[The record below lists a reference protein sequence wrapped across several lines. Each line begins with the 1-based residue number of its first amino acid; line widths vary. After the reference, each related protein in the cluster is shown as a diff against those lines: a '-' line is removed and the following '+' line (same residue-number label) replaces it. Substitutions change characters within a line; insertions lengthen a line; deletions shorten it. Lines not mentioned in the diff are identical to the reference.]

1 MNMART
7 AINVNKQSVA
17 QLLETGKTTPFVI
30 PEYQRPYAW
39 TDEQVTVLFDDLW
52 EFTVTLGGSEREGTY
67 FLGCIVSYEN
77 DDKEQ
82 EIIDGQQR
90 LTSLFLL
97 LRAIYSH
104 LSNSEEQ
111 NDKTEHFIKLI
122 QPAIWRTDKLT
133 GKVDYKSTLLT
144 SRVVNNSGNEI
155 LRSILETGEAES
167 KATDNY
173 SKNYRLFQKM
183 FEEHASK
190 SPLMIYDFIYA
201 VLNQAIL
208 LPITADSQDTALI
221 IFNTLNARGL
231 PLSDADI
238 FKAKIYNHLDSD
250 GKKAFIEAWK
260 SLDESATNAKET
272 IQSLF
277 YYYMFFLRA
286 EGNDKSSTTPGIRS
300 YFTKDK
306 NERLFDA
313 HLMSNLSVILNL
325 WKVINVHEELDEEWS
340 KSPSILQALDI
351 LASYPNE
358 FWKYPVIIFYLK
370 HRDTE
375 SFKIDFERF
384 LHRLISEL
392 LVKYCL
398 VPTIN
403 AVKGDI
409 MKLNV
414 EITKSSHPIFD
425 FKDLDDKELAQRIKL
440 PHRSAVRM
448 LLKILAYNKQDTL
461 LPAGWEIEHIFPQK
475 WQTAYFPSVT
485 DDVVREKIEHIGNK
499 LPFEKKLN
507 IIAGNGYFAKKKK
520 EYVISNIAI
529 TNAFGENASSD
540 WTLDDIT
547 ERDLQASSEIIGT
560 LTKWKNEYNLHS
572 DGSLYPKATPEELA
586 MIEDFKKRGLIK

>member
-1 MNMART
+1 MART

-39 TDEQVTVLFDDLW
+39 SEDQVTVLFDDLW
-52 EFTVTLGGSEREGTY
+52 EFTATLGGSEREGTY

-77 DDKEQ
+77 DNKEQ

-104 LSNSEEQ
+104 LINSDEQ

-122 QPAIWRTDKLT
+122 QPTIWRTDKLT

-155 LRSILETGEAES
+155 LRLILETGTTDS

-173 SKNYRLFQKM
+173 SRNYSLFQKM
-183 FEEHASK
+183 FKDHASK

-238 FKAKIYNHLDSD
+238 FKAKIYNHLDND
-250 GKKAFIEAWK
+250 GKKEFIEAWK
-260 SLDESATNAKET
+260 ALDENATAANES

-286 EGNDKSSTTPGIRS
+286 EENDKSSTTPGIRS
-300 YFTKDK
+300 YFTKNK
-306 NERLFDA
+306 NERLFDE
-313 HLMSNLSVILNL
+313 HLMQNLDTILNL
-325 WKVINVHEELDEEWS
+325 WRVINVHEEFNEAWS
-340 KSPSILQALDI
+340 KNPFILQAMDI
-351 LASYPNE
+351 LTSYPNE

-370 HRDTE
+370 HRHEKTFE
-375 SFKIDFERF
+375 TDFEHF

-403 AVKGDI
+403 AVKSDI

-414 EITKSSHPIFD
+414 EITKSPHPTFD
-425 FKDLDDKELAQRIKL
+425 FKELDDKELAKKIKS
-440 PHRSAVRM
+440 PHRNAVRM
-448 LLKILAYNKQDTL
+448 LLKISAYNKQDTL
-461 LPAGWEIEHIFPQK
+461 LPDKWEIEHIFPQK
-475 WQTAYFPSVT
+475 WQSTYFPNVT
-485 DDVVREKIEHIGNK
+485 DDIVKEKIEHIGNK

-507 IIAGNGYFAKKKK
+507 IIAGNGYFVKKKK

-529 TNAFGENASSD
+529 TKNFGESSSSD

-547 ERDLQASSEIIGT
+547 ERDLQVSTEVMDT
-560 LTKWKNEYNLHS
+560 LTNWKQEYNTPPGNSLHS
-572 DGSLYPKATPEELA
+572 EATPEELA
-586 MIEDFKKRGLIK
+586 MIEEFKKRGLI

>member
-1 MNMART
+1 MART

-39 TDEQVTVLFDDLW
+39 SDDQVTVLFDDLW
-52 EFTVTLGGSEREGTY
+52 EFTATLGGSEREGTY

-77 DDKEQ
+77 DNKEQ

-104 LSNSEEQ
+104 LINSDEQ

-122 QPAIWRTDKLT
+122 QPTIWRTDKLT

-155 LRSILETGEAES
+155 LRLILETGTTDS

-173 SKNYRLFQKM
+173 SRNYSLFQKM
-183 FEEHASK
+183 FKDHASK

-238 FKAKIYNHLDSD
+238 FKAKIYNHLDND
-250 GKKAFIEAWK
+250 GKKEFIEAWK
-260 SLDESATNAKET
+260 ALDENATAANES

-286 EGNDKSSTTPGIRS
+286 EENDKSSTTPGIRS
-300 YFTKDK
+300 YFTKNK
-306 NERLFDA
+306 NERLFDE
-313 HLMSNLSVILNL
+313 HLMQNLDTILNL
-325 WKVINVHEELDEEWS
+325 WRVINVHEELDEAWS
-340 KSPSILQALDI
+340 KNPFILQAMDI
-351 LASYPNE
+351 LTSYPNE

-370 HRDTE
+370 HRHEKTFE
-375 SFKIDFERF
+375 TDFEHF

-403 AVKGDI
+403 AVKSDI

-414 EITKSSHPIFD
+414 EITKSPHPTFD
-425 FKDLDDKELAQRIKL
+425 FKELDDKELAKKIKS
-440 PHRSAVRM
+440 PHRNAVRM
-448 LLKILAYNKQDTL
+448 LLKISAYNKQDTL
-461 LPAGWEIEHIFPQK
+461 LPDKWEIEHIFPQK
-475 WQTAYFPSVT
+475 WQSTYFPNVT
-485 DDVVREKIEHIGNK
+485 DDIVKEKIEHIGNK

-507 IIAGNGYFAKKKK
+507 IIAGNGYFVKKKK

-529 TNAFGENASSD
+529 TKNFGESSSSD

-547 ERDLQASSEIIGT
+547 ERDLQVSTEVMDT
-560 LTKWKNEYNLHS
+560 LTNWKQEYNTPPGNSLHS
-572 DGSLYPKATPEELA
+572 EATPEELA
-586 MIEDFKKRGLIK
+586 MIEEFKKRGLI

>member
-1 MNMART
+1 MART

-39 TDEQVTVLFDDLW
+39 TDDQVTVLFDDLW
-52 EFTVTLGGSEREGTY
+52 EFTATLGGSEREGTY

-104 LSNSEEQ
+104 LKNSDEQ

-122 QPAIWRTDKLT
+122 QPTIWRTDKLT

-155 LRSILETGEAES
+155 LRSILETGEADS

-238 FKAKIYNHLDSD
+238 FKAKIYNHLNSD
-250 GKKAFIEAWK
+250 GKKVFIEEWK
-260 SLDESATNAKET
+260 ALDERATTANET

-286 EGNDKSSTTPGIRS
+286 EANDKNSTTPGIRS
-300 YFTKDK
+300 YYTQTK
-306 NERLFDA
+306 NERLFDKN
-313 HLMSNLSVILNL
+313 LMSNLDTILNL
-325 WKVINVHEELDEEWS
+325 WSVINIHEELDEAWS
-340 KSPSILQALDI
+340 KNTNILQALDI
-351 LASYPNE
+351 LTSYPNE
-358 FWKYPVIIFYLK
+358 YWKYPVITFYLR
-370 HRDTE
+370 HRSKD
-375 SFKIDFERF
+375 SFETDFEHF

-403 AVKGDI
+403 AVKSDI
-409 MKLNV
+409 LKLNV
-414 EITKSSHPIFD
+414 EITKSSHPAFD
-425 FKDLDDKELAQRIKL
+425 FKELDDKELAQRIKS

-448 LLKILAYNKQDTL
+448 LLKILAYNKQDEL
-461 LPAGWEIEHIFPQK
+461 LPERWEIEHIFPQK
-475 WQTAYFPSVT
+475 WQSTYFPNVSE
-485 DDVVREKIEHIGNK
+485 DVVREKIEHIGNK

-507 IIAGNGYFAKKKK
+507 IIAGNGYFAKKKN
-520 EYVISNIAI
+520 EYAISNIAI
-529 TNAFGENASSD
+529 TKEFGNTTSSD
-540 WTLDDIT
+540 WTLDNIT
-547 ERDLQASSEIIGT
+547 ERDLQVSTEIMDT
-560 LTKWKNEYNLHS
+560 LAKWKEEYYLNPDKES
-572 DGSLYPKATPEELA
+572 KPTATPEELA
-586 MIEDFKKRGLIK
+586 LIEEFKKRGLI

>member
-1 MNMART
+1 MART

-39 TDEQVTVLFDDLW
+39 SDDQVTVLFDDLW
-52 EFTVTLGGSEREGTY
+52 EFTATLGGSEREGTY

-77 DDKEQ
+77 DNKEQ

-104 LSNSEEQ
+104 LINSDEQ

-122 QPAIWRTDKLT
+122 QPTIWRTDKLT

-155 LRSILETGEAES
+155 LRLILETGTTDS

-173 SKNYRLFQKM
+173 SRNYRLFQKM
-183 FEEHASK
+183 FEDHASK

-238 FKAKIYNHLDSD
+238 FKAKIYNHLDND
-250 GKKAFIEAWK
+250 GKKEFIEAWK
-260 SLDESATNAKET
+260 ALDENATAANES

-286 EGNDKSSTTPGIRS
+286 EENDKSSTTPGIRS
-300 YFTKDK
+300 YFTKNK
-306 NERLFDA
+306 NERLFDE
-313 HLMSNLSVILNL
+313 HLMQNLDTILNL
-325 WKVINVHEELDEEWS
+325 WRVINVHEELDEAWS
-340 KSPSILQALDI
+340 KNPFILQAMDI
-351 LASYPNE
+351 LTSYPNE

-370 HRDTE
+370 HRHEKTFE
-375 SFKIDFERF
+375 TDFEHF

-403 AVKGDI
+403 AVKSDI

-414 EITKSSHPIFD
+414 EITKSPHPTFD
-425 FKDLDDKELAQRIKL
+425 FKELDDKELAKKIKS

-448 LLKILAYNKQDTL
+448 LLKISAY
-461 LPAGWEIEHIFPQK
+461 P
-475 WQTAYFPSVT
+475 
-485 DDVVREKIEHIGNK
+485 
-499 LPFEKKLN
+499 
-507 IIAGNGYFAKKKK
+507 
-520 EYVISNIAI
+520 
-529 TNAFGENASSD
+529 
-540 WTLDDIT
+540 
-547 ERDLQASSEIIGT
+547 
-560 LTKWKNEYNLHS
+560 
-572 DGSLYPKATPEELA
+572 
-586 MIEDFKKRGLIK
+586 

>member
-1 MNMART
+1 MART

-17 QLLETGKTTPFVI
+17 QLLETGKVTPFVI

-39 TDEQVTVLFDDLW
+39 TEDEVTVLFDDLW
-52 EFTVTLGGSEREGTY
+52 EFTATLGGSEREGTY

-104 LSNSEEQ
+104 LEKSDDQ
-111 NDKTEHFIKLI
+111 NDKTNHFIKLI
-122 QPAIWRTDKLT
+122 QPTIWRTDKLT
-133 GKVDYKSTLLT
+133 GKVNYKSTLLT

-155 LRSILETGEAES
+155 LRSILETGKTDP

-173 SKNYRLFQKM
+173 SANYRLFQKL

-190 SPLMIYDFIYA
+190 NPLMIYDFIYA

-238 FKAKIYNHLDSD
+238 FKAKIYNHLDAD
-250 GKKAFIEAWK
+250 GKRKFIEEWK
-260 SLDESATNAKET
+260 ALDEKASAANET

-286 EGNDKSSTTPGIRS
+286 EENDKSSTTPGIRS
-300 YFTKDK
+300 YYTKNK
-306 NERLFDA
+306 NERLFDE
-313 HLMSNLSVILNL
+313 HLMSNLDVLLNL
-325 WKVINVHEELDEEWS
+325 WRVVNGHEELDEKWS
-340 KSPSILQALDI
+340 KNISILKALDI
-351 LASYPNE
+351 LCSYPNE
-358 FWKYPVIIFYLK
+358 YWKYPVIIFYLK
-370 HRDTE
+370 FRNTNTFE
-375 SFKIDFERF
+375 EDFEKF

-414 EITKSSHPIFD
+414 EITKSSHPVFD
-425 FKDLDDKELAQRIKL
+425 FKEIETKELAQRIKS

-448 LLKILAYNKQDTL
+448 LLKILAYDRQDNL
-461 LPAGWEIEHIFPQK
+461 LPERWEIEHIFPQK
-475 WQTAYFPSVT
+475 WQNTYFPNVPE
-485 DDVVREKIEHIGNK
+485 DVVKEKIEHIGNK
-499 LPFEKKLN
+499 LPFEKRLN

-520 EYVISNIAI
+520 EYEVSSIEI
-529 TNAFGENASSD
+529 TKNFAENSLQD
-540 WTLDDIT
+540 WNLDDIT
-547 ERDLQASSEIIGT
+547 ERDLKLSDEIISK
-560 LTKWKNEYNLHS
+560 LDSWRKKYEEQLE
-572 DGSLYPKATPEELA
+572 LAVKQVPTPEELA
-586 MIEDFKKRGLIK
+586 MIEDFKKRGLI

>member
-1 MNMART
+1 MART

-39 TDEQVTVLFDDLW
+39 SEDQVTVLFDDLW
-52 EFTVTLGGSEREGTY
+52 EFTATLGGSEREGTY

-77 DDKEQ
+77 DNKEQ

-104 LSNSEEQ
+104 LINSDEQ

-122 QPAIWRTDKLT
+122 QPTIWRTDKLT

-155 LRSILETGEAES
+155 LRLILETGTTDS

-173 SKNYRLFQKM
+173 SRNYSLFQKM
-183 FEEHASK
+183 FKDHASK

-238 FKAKIYNHLDSD
+238 FKAKIYNHLDND
-250 GKKAFIEAWK
+250 GKKEFIEAWK
-260 SLDESATNAKET
+260 ALDENATAANES

-286 EGNDKSSTTPGIRS
+286 EENDKSSTTPGIRS
-300 YFTKDK
+300 YFTKNK
-306 NERLFDA
+306 NERLFDE
-313 HLMSNLSVILNL
+313 HLMQNLDTILNL
-325 WKVINVHEELDEEWS
+325 WRVINVHEELNEAWS
-340 KSPSILQALDI
+340 KNPFILQAMDI
-351 LASYPNE
+351 LTSYPNE

-370 HRDTE
+370 HRHEKTFE
-375 SFKIDFERF
+375 TDFEHF

-403 AVKGDI
+403 AVKSDI

-414 EITKSSHPIFD
+414 EITKSSHPTFD
-425 FKDLDDKELAQRIKL
+425 FKELDDKELAKKIKS

-448 LLKILAYNKQDTL
+448 LLKISAYNKQDTL
-461 LPAGWEIEHIFPQK
+461 LPDKWEIEHIFPQK
-475 WQTAYFPSVT
+475 WQSTYFPNAT
-485 DDVVREKIEHIGNK
+485 DDIVKEKIEHIGNK

-507 IIAGNGYFAKKKK
+507 IIAGNGYFVKKKK

-529 TNAFGENASSD
+529 TKNFGESSSSD

-547 ERDLQASSEIIGT
+547 ERDLQVSTEVIDT
-560 LTKWKNEYNLHS
+560 LTKWKQEYNTPPGNSLHS
-572 DGSLYPKATPEELA
+572 EATPEELA
-586 MIEDFKKRGLIK
+586 MIEEFKKRGLI

>member
-1 MNMART
+1 MLPNYW
-7 AINVNKQSVA
+7 KQVRRHH
-17 QLLETGKTTPFVI
+17 FVI

-39 TDEQVTVLFDDLW
+39 SDDQVIVLFDDLW
-52 EFTVTLGGSEREGTY
+52 EFTATLGGSEREGTY

-77 DDKEQ
+77 DNKEQ
-82 EIIDGQQR
+82 EIINGQQR

-104 LSNSEEQ
+104 LINSDEQ

-122 QPAIWRTDKLT
+122 QPTIWRTDKLT

-155 LRSILETGEAES
+155 LRLILETGTTDS

-173 SKNYRLFQKM
+173 SRNYRLFQKM
-183 FEEHASK
+183 FEDHASK

-238 FKAKIYNHLDSD
+238 FKAKIYNHLDND
-250 GKKAFIEAWK
+250 GKKEFIEAWK
-260 SLDESATNAKET
+260 ALDENATAANES

-286 EGNDKSSTTPGIRS
+286 EENDKSSTTPGIRS
-300 YFTKDK
+300 YFTKNK
-306 NERLFDA
+306 NERLFDE
-313 HLMSNLSVILNL
+313 HLMQNLDTILNL
-325 WKVINVHEELDEEWS
+325 WRVINVHEELDEAWS
-340 KSPSILQALDI
+340 KNPFILQAMDI
-351 LASYPNE
+351 LTSYPNE

-370 HRDTE
+370 HRHEKTFE
-375 SFKIDFERF
+375 TDFEHF

-403 AVKGDI
+403 AVKSDI

-414 EITKSSHPIFD
+414 EITKSPHPTFD
-425 FKDLDDKELAQRIKL
+425 FKELDDKELAKKIKS

-448 LLKILAYNKQDTL
+448 LLKISAYNKQDTL
-461 LPAGWEIEHIFPQK
+461 LPDKWEIEHIFPQK
-475 WQTAYFPSVT
+475 WQSTYFPNVT
-485 DDVVREKIEHIGNK
+485 DDIVKEKIEHIGNK

-507 IIAGNGYFAKKKK
+507 IIAGNSYFVKKKN
-520 EYVISNIAI
+520 EYVISSIAI
-529 TNAFGENASSD
+529 TKNFGESSSSD

-547 ERDLQASSEIIGT
+547 ERDIQVSTEVMDT
-560 LTKWKNEYNLHS
+560 LTKWKQEYNTPPGNSLHS
-572 DGSLYPKATPEELA
+572 EATPEELA
-586 MIEDFKKRGLIK
+586 MIEEFKKRGLI

>member
-1 MNMART
+1 MART

-39 TDEQVTVLFDDLW
+39 SEDQVTVLFDDLW
-52 EFTVTLGGSEREGTY
+52 EFTATLGGSEREGTY

-77 DDKEQ
+77 DNKEQ

-104 LSNSEEQ
+104 LINSDEQ

-122 QPAIWRTDKLT
+122 QPTIWRTDKLT

-155 LRSILETGEAES
+155 LRLILETGTTDS

-173 SKNYRLFQKM
+173 SRNYSLFQKM
-183 FEEHASK
+183 FKDHASK

-238 FKAKIYNHLDSD
+238 FKAKIYNHLDND
-250 GKKAFIEAWK
+250 GKKEFIEAWK
-260 SLDESATNAKET
+260 ALDENATAANES

-286 EGNDKSSTTPGIRS
+286 EENDKSSTTPGIRS
-300 YFTKDK
+300 YFTKNK
-306 NERLFDA
+306 NERLFDE
-313 HLMSNLSVILNL
+313 HLMQNLDTILNL
-325 WKVINVHEELDEEWS
+325 WRVINVHEELNEAWS
-340 KSPSILQALDI
+340 KNPFILQAMDI
-351 LASYPNE
+351 LTSYPNE

-370 HRDTE
+370 HRHEKTFE
-375 SFKIDFERF
+375 TDFEHF

-403 AVKGDI
+403 AVKSDI

-414 EITKSSHPIFD
+414 EITKSPHPTFD
-425 FKDLDDKELAQRIKL
+425 FKELDDKELAKKIKS

-448 LLKILAYNKQDTL
+448 LLKISAYNKQDTL
-461 LPAGWEIEHIFPQK
+461 LPDKWEIEHIFPQK
-475 WQTAYFPSVT
+475 WQSTYFPNVT
-485 DDVVREKIEHIGNK
+485 DDIVKEKIEHIGNK

-507 IIAGNGYFAKKKK
+507 IIARNGYFVKKKN
-520 EYVISNIAI
+520 EYVISSIAI
-529 TNAFGENASSD
+529 TKNFGKNSSSD

-547 ERDLQASSEIIGT
+547 ERDLQVSTEVMDT
-560 LTKWKNEYNLHS
+560 LTKWKQEYNTPPGNSLHS
-572 DGSLYPKATPEELA
+572 EATPEELA
-586 MIEDFKKRGLIK
+586 MIEEFKKRGLI

>member
-1 MNMART
+1 MART

-17 QLLETGKTTPFVI
+17 QLLETGKVTPFVI

-39 TDEQVTVLFDDLW
+39 TEDEVTVLFDDLW

-104 LSNSEEQ
+104 LENSEDQ
-111 NDKTEHFIKLI
+111 NDKTRHFIKLI
-122 QPAIWRTDKLT
+122 QPTIWRTDKLT
-133 GKVDYKSTLLT
+133 GKVNYESTLLT

-155 LRSILETGEAES
+155 LRTILETGKADS

-173 SKNYRLFQKM
+173 SVNYRLFQKL

-190 SPLMIYDFIYA
+190 NPLMIYDFIYA

-238 FKAKIYNHLDSD
+238 FKAKIYNHLDAE
-250 GKKAFIEAWK
+250 GKKLFIEEWK
-260 SLDESATNAKET
+260 ALDEKANFANET

-286 EGNDKSSTTPGIRS
+286 EENDKSSTTPGIRS
-300 YFTKDK
+300 YYTKNK
-306 NERLFDA
+306 NERLFDE
-313 HLMSNLSVILNL
+313 HLMSNLDVLLNL
-325 WKVINVHEELDEEWS
+325 WRVVNGHEELDEKWS
-340 KSPSILQALDI
+340 KNVSILKALDI
-351 LASYPNE
+351 LCSYPNE

-370 HRDTE
+370 FRTTDTFE
-375 SFKIDFERF
+375 DDFEKF

-414 EITKSSHPIFD
+414 EITKSSHPLFD
-425 FKDLDDKELAQRIKL
+425 FKDIDTKELPQRIKS

-448 LLKILAYNKQDTL
+448 LLKILAYGKQDDL
-461 LPAGWEIEHIFPQK
+461 LPERWEIEHIFPQK
-475 WQTAYFPSVT
+475 WQNAYFPNVS
-485 DDVVREKIEHIGNK
+485 DDVVKEKIEHIGNK
-499 LPFEKKLN
+499 LPFEKRLN

-520 EYVISNIAI
+520 EYEESSIAI
-529 TNAFGENASSD
+529 TKNFAENSLQD
-540 WTLDDIT
+540 WCLDDIT
-547 ERDLQASSEIIGT
+547 ERDLKLSDEIISQLDCWRKT
-560 LTKWKNEYNLHS
+560 YEEQSESTAKKI
-572 DGSLYPKATPEELA
+572 PTPEELA
-586 MIEDFKKRGLIK
+586 IIEDFKKRGLI

>member
-1 MNMART
+1 MART

-39 TDEQVTVLFDDLW
+39 SEDQVTVLFDDLW
-52 EFTVTLGGSEREGTY
+52 EFTATLGGSEREGTY

-77 DDKEQ
+77 DNKEQ

-104 LSNSEEQ
+104 LINSDEQ

-122 QPAIWRTDKLT
+122 QPTIWRTDKLT

-155 LRSILETGEAES
+155 LRLILETGTTDS

-173 SKNYRLFQKM
+173 SRNYSLFQKM
-183 FEEHASK
+183 FKDHASK

-238 FKAKIYNHLDSD
+238 FKAKIYNHLDND
-250 GKKAFIEAWK
+250 GKKEFIEAWK
-260 SLDESATNAKET
+260 ALDENATAANES

-286 EGNDKSSTTPGIRS
+286 EENDKSSTTPGIRS
-300 YFTKDK
+300 YFTKNK
-306 NERLFDA
+306 NERLFDE
-313 HLMSNLSVILNL
+313 HLMQNLDTILNL
-325 WKVINVHEELDEEWS
+325 WRVINVHEELDEAWS
-340 KSPSILQALDI
+340 KNPFILQAMDI
-351 LASYPNE
+351 LTSYPNE

-370 HRDTE
+370 HRHEKTFE
-375 SFKIDFERF
+375 TDFEHF

-403 AVKGDI
+403 AVKSDI

-414 EITKSSHPIFD
+414 EITKSPHPTFD
-425 FKDLDDKELAQRIKL
+425 FKELDDKELAKKIKS
-440 PHRSAVRM
+440 PHRNAVRM
-448 LLKILAYNKQDTL
+448 LLKISAYNKQDTL
-461 LPAGWEIEHIFPQK
+461 LPDKWEIEHIFPQK
-475 WQTAYFPSVT
+475 WQSTYFPNVT
-485 DDVVREKIEHIGNK
+485 DDIVKEKIEHIGNK

-507 IIAGNGYFAKKKK
+507 IIAGNGYFVKKKK

-529 TNAFGENASSD
+529 TKNFGESSSSD

-547 ERDLQASSEIIGT
+547 ERDLQVSTEVMDT
-560 LTKWKNEYNLHS
+560 LTNWKQEYNTPPGNSLHS
-572 DGSLYPKATPEELA
+572 EATPEELA
-586 MIEDFKKRGLIK
+586 MIEEFKKRGLI